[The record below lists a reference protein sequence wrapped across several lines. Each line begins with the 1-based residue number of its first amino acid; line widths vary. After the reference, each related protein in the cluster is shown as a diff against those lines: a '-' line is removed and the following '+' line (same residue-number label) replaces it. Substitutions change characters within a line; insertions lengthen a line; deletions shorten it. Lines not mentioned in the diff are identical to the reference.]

1 MDINKTIE
9 KHEEY
14 KEYKCSQD
22 PFNIEMTRLMNDV
35 YPYEKLYSIF
45 KLGQAHMLSTF
56 KNHIYQY
63 FCDDDKDYIDEI
75 VRQSKDDQEMKGF
88 LDILIKGENK
98 DEINT

>member
-9 KHEEY
+9 KLEEY
-14 KEYKCSQD
+14 NAYKRSQD
-22 PFNIEMTRLMNDV
+22 PFNIEMNRLMNDV

-75 VRQSKDDQEMKGF
+75 VIQSKDDQEMKGF